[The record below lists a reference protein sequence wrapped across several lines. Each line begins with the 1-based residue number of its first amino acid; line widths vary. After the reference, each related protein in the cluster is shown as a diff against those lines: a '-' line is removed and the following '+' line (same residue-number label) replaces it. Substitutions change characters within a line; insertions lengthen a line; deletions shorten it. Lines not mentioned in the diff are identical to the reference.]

1 MLVIR
6 LQRTGKKNAAAYR
19 VVLAEKQKAVGGK
32 IIETLGFHNP
42 RTKENAFKDERIKYW
57 LSQGAKALPTVHNLL
72 VEKKII
78 EGKKVKA
85 WTPKKKPS
93 SASATEDKPAVAEG
107 SGVAMPAAEASSSA
121 KAAEDT
127 VGEAKPV
134 TEEKPVE
141 GAAKP
146 VEEAAEAQ
154 VIPEAKAEEPV
165 SSEDKPAEEKKEKTE
180 VKEEKPVEDETKT
193 EETK

>member
-85 WTPKKKPS
+85 WTPKKKP
-93 SASATEDKPAVAEG
+93 AVAEG

-146 VEEAAEAQ
+146 VEEAAE
-154 VIPEAKAEEPV
+154 PEAKAEEPV

>member
-146 VEEAAEAQ
+146 VEEAAE
-154 VIPEAKAEEPV
+154 PEAKAEEPV
-165 SSEDKPAEEKKEKTE
+165 SSDDKSAEEKKKEKE
-180 VKEEKPVEDETKT
+180 VKEEKPVEDEAKT